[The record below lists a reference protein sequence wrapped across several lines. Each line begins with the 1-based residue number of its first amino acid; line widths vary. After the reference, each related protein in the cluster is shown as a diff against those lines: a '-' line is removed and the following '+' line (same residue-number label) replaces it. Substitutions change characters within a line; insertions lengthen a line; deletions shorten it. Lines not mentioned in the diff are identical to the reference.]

1 VFTLTVFETN
11 NAIEKALPHRDL
23 YAMYLRKS
31 RADIELEALGEGE
44 TLARHKERLYDLAAK
59 HGIHPDQIVIYHE
72 IVSGESI
79 DDRPE
84 VQRLLNDVYL
94 KKFKGVLVVE
104 VERLARGN
112 TKDQGE
118 VADAFQVS
126 DTKIITPVKVYDPHD
141 EYDQEYFEFGLFMS
155 RREYKTIRRRLVS
168 GKLQSVLEGNYLL
181 PQRVYGF
188 DIVKKSKRDRYLV
201 ENKEEA
207 EIVRMIFDWFSVY
220 NQSTGWISNQLTH
233 MGIPTIN
240 GNTEWN
246 RGTIRDMLSN
256 KHYIGMIEWGKY
268 KTVKQFNPDTGKTKK
283 VRVKTP
289 PDEVVLVKG
298 KHKGIISE
306 EQFEK
311 AQSMMNRT
319 TQAPVKLCTD
329 IVNPLSGILQCCN
342 CGKKMTMQRFPEK
355 DNRQPR
361 IAHPRSVMCKQK
373 SLPVNDVIEAFVKS
387 LNAVIKDYEIRMK
400 NDSNEEERI
409 KHQNIIQ
416 AMEAELSKQ
425 EKRKNRLMDEYE
437 SDDSPYTR
445 DEFIERKQKYTALID
460 SLKQQIR
467 EAKENAPAAIDYS
480 EQIVNLHAIID
491 CIQDPEVDAKAKNVF
506 LKKFIDRIEYDTL
519 DFGQNKGGKAI
530 MDVYLK

>member
-1 VFTLTVFETN
+1 MTVFEQN
-11 NAIEKALPHRDL
+11 SAIEKAIQPRDM

-31 RADIELEALGEGE
+31 RADLELEAMGEGE
-44 TLARHKERLYDLAAK
+44 TLAKHKAQLFDLAAK
-59 HGIHPDQIVIYHE
+59 HGIHPDQIIIYQE

-79 DDRPE
+79 DDRPK
-84 VQRLLNDVYL
+84 VQKLLNDVYM

-168 GKLQSVLEGNYLL
+168 GKLQSVLEGNYLM
-181 PQRVYGF
+181 PQRIYGY
-188 DIVKKSKRDRYLV
+188 DIVRKSKRDRFLV

-207 EIVRMIFDWFSVY
+207 EIVRMIFDWFTEY
-220 NQSTGWISNQLTH
+220 NQSTGWIANELTH
-233 MGIPTIN
+233 MRIPTIN
-240 GNTEWN
+240 GNEEWN
-246 RGTIRDMLSN
+246 RGTIRDMLPN
-256 KHYIGMIEWGKY
+256 KHYIGMIEWGKM
-268 KTVKQFNPDTGKTKK
+268 KTVKQFDPKTGKTKK
-283 VRVKTP
+283 VRVKVP
-289 PDEVVLVKG
+289 PEEIVLVKG

-311 AQSMMNRT
+311 AQVMLQRK
-319 TQAPVKLCTD
+319 TQSPVKLCTD
-329 IVNPLSGILQCCN
+329 IVNPLSGLLECCN

-361 IAHPRSVMCKQK
+361 IAHPRSVKCKQK
-373 SLPVNDVIEAFVKS
+373 SLPLDYVLDKLVRYLKAY
-387 LNAVIKDYEIRMK
+387 IKDCEIKMQT
-400 NDSNEEERI
+400 DSNEAELI
-409 KHQNIIQ
+409 KHQKLIQ
-416 AMEAELSKQ
+416 AMEAELEKQ

-437 SDDSPYTR
+437 SDDNPYTR
-445 DEFIERKQKYTALID
+445 DEFIERKQKYNSVID
-460 SLKQQIR
+460 DLKQQIK
-467 EAKENAPAAIDYS
+467 EAKANAPTKIDYS

-491 CIQDPEVDAKAKNVF
+491 CIQNPEIDAKAKNVF
-506 LKKFIDRIEYDTL
+506 LKKFIDTIKYDTL
-519 DFGQNKGGKAI
+519 DYGMNKGGEAL
-530 MDVYLK
+530 MDIYLI